1 MSGVLPPLTQ
11 IFDDIYTLSL
21 DRLLATGK
29 SNQFQF
35 LEYVFFHAMSASIVT
50 EQI

>member
-11 IFDDIYTLSL
+11 IFDAISSLGL
-21 DRLLATGK
+21 DRLLATRK
-29 SNQFQF
+29 SNQSRF
-35 LEYVFFHAMSASIVT
+35 LENVFLHTVSSSIVT